1 MNKTFGIVVA
11 VIFTVLGLSSLAQ
24 DRVLNLFT
32 WNDYIDPNLVKA
44 FEQQNSAKIKIEYFD
59 ENLDLIE
66 KLESKGLGKF
76 DVVIPSD
83 YVIAQMLR
91 RHLLRP
97 LEQRQIT
104 NLRNLADRFRSPAYD
119 YGNKFSAA
127 YQWGTLG
134 IAYRK
139 DKIKN
144 PEKSWGLLFNANK
157 QKGKFALLDSPR
169 DTLGLALMY
178 LGKNMSS
185 TNTKDLKQAEKT
197 IKSAKVRSVGLLA
210 SVKIREK
217 LAKGEIAA
225 GMLFNTDAG
234 QLALENPN
242 IGYFIP
248 KEGGEIYV
256 DNMAIPVGAPHADLA
271 HRFINF
277 ILDAQNGAI
286 LSKYTKSGTP
296 NEKSRALVP
305 LNDLNNSIIYPTP
318 ETKLEFIA
326 DLGDQEQLYLDAWKR
341 IKNP

>member
-1 MNKTFGIVVA
+1 MKKTFGIILFLVT
-11 VIFTVLGLSSLAQ
+11 TVFGLSSLAQ

-32 WNDYIDPNLVKA
+32 WNDYIDPTLVKA
-44 FEQQNSAKIKIEYFD
+44 FEQQNNAKINIEYFD
-59 ENLDLIE
+59 NNSDLIE

-104 NLRNLADRFRSPAYD
+104 NLRNLADRFRSPSYD

-144 PEKSWGLLFNANK
+144 PEKTWGLLFNASK
-157 QKGKFALLDSPR
+157 QKGSFALFDSAR
-169 DTLGLALMY
+169 ETLGLALLY
-178 LGKNMSS
+178 LGKNMNS
-185 TNTKDLKQAEKT
+185 TNAKDLVQAEQI
-197 IKSAKVRSVGLLA
+197 IKSAKARSVGLLT

-217 LAKGEIAA
+217 LAKGEISA
-225 GMLFNTDAG
+225 GMLFNTDTG
-234 QLALENPN
+234 QLALQNPN
-242 IGYFIP
+242 IGFFIP
-248 KEGGEIYV
+248 KEGAQIYV
-256 DNMAIPVGAPHADLA
+256 DNMAIPVGAPHPELA
-271 HRFINF
+271 HQFMNF
-277 ILDAQNGAI
+277 ILNAQNGAT

-296 NEKSRALVP
+296 NEKSKALLP
-305 LNDLNNSIIYPTP
+305 LSDLNNSIIYPAPGT
-318 ETKLEFIA
+318 TLEFIA
-326 DLGDQEQLYLDAWKR
+326 DLGDQEQLYLEAWKR
-341 IKNP
+341 IKKP